1 MPIFFTLDDTKAKAT
16 LVVQNLLLIN
26 LCGNI
31 IVPDPKN
38 LPEAVFCQ
46 TNNLYSILYSR

>member
-1 MPIFFTLDDTKAKAT
+1 MTDFFTFDDTKAG

-31 IVPDPKN
+31 IVPDPRN
-38 LPEAVFCQ
+38 LPAAVFCQ